1 MSFAGETALNRN
13 GAIATIHSLSYIV
26 TPQVRLTAIHR
37 YFDKRYTALHAYSFS
52 EGGSV
57 QNEHGIYL
65 GVNWQPAKA
74 WLIQGYADYAHFGWQ
89 RYRVS
94 APSDAFDAMLT
105 TKYSQEKWSLE
116 GRYRMHLR
124 QQDNS
129 DKTRLVNR
137 PEHQLRLIW
146 SYTPLSKLTLR
157 TQGNA
162 TSRTTELGNSKG
174 VMLSEEA
181 TWKYRW
187 LQINANVGWFH
198 TDDYDSRIY
207 LYEKSVLY
215 DNTMSMYY
223 GQGMR
228 YALMARGE
236 IGKRLTLSAKMGVT
250 NYFDRTTIS
259 SGLQQVDASSMAD
272 LLLQLRIIL

>member
-1 MSFAGETALNRN
+1 
-13 GAIATIHSLSYIV
+13 
-26 TPQVRLTAIHR
+26 
-37 YFDKRYTALHAYSFS
+37 
-52 EGGSV
+52 
-57 QNEHGIYL
+57 
-65 GVNWQPAKA
+65 
-74 WLIQGYADYAHFGWQ
+74 
-89 RYRVS
+89 
-94 APSDAFDAMLT
+94 
-105 TKYSQEKWSLE
+105 
-116 GRYRMHLR
+116 MHLR

-137 PEHQLRLIW
+137 PEHQLRLTW
-146 SYTPLSKLTLR
+146 SCTPLSKLTLR

-162 TSRTTELGNSKG
+162 ISRTTEQGNSKG
-174 VMLSEEA
+174 VMLSQEA

-198 TDDYDSRIY
+198 TDDYNSRIY

-215 DNTMSMYY
+215 DNTTSMYY
-223 GQGMR
+223 GQGIR

-250 NYFDRTTIS
+250 NYFDRSMIS

-272 LLLQLRIIL
+272 LLLQLRVQL